1 MKRSVKQWYQFQFR
15 ILLQQQIV
23 LIEFTEFNRALK
35 RESRWSVLQRT
46 LSVLVCVDICVQF
59 VEKSTYT
66 GDGGQRGVNWGER
79 SPVLRGRLPLFKYG
93 AVIFTNMAILR
104 NYNKTDRFYVRENKR
119 YRVRL
124 NFIKRTIKTRFD
136 SETEF

>member
-66 GDGGQRGVNWGER
+66 GDGGPRGVNWGER
-79 SPVLRGRLPLFKYG
+79 SPVPRGRLPPFKYG

-104 NYNKTDRFYVRENKR
+104 NYNKTDRSYVRENKR
-119 YRVRL
+119 
-124 NFIKRTIKTRFD
+124 
-136 SETEF
+136 